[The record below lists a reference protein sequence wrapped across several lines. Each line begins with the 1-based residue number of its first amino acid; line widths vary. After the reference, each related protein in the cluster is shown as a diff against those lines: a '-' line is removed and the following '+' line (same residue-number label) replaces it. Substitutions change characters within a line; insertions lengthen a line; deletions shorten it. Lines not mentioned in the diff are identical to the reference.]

1 MTQPRDEE
9 TDRAISRRVEH
20 ATTAQAG
27 DQDVYAAA
35 DASADPGPGPGAT
48 TGRPAD
54 GDGTAARAAA
64 EPAGDEPTRSE

>member
-35 DASADPGPGPGAT
+35 DASADPGPGAT
-48 TGRPAD
+48 TERPAD
-54 GDGTAARAAA
+54 SDGTADRAAA